1 MQYWPMATFTNSSP
15 VSHIA
20 VHHHQRMA
28 LADCGLTME
37 FGV

>member
-1 MQYWPMATFTNSSP
+1 MQYWPMATFTNPSP

-20 VHHHQRMA
+20 VHHRQRMA
-28 LADCGLTME
+28 LADYGLTME